1 MSGMFNNGYIK
12 YRKKVDEYLQNPDPK
27 KLEKLFEDIKAAS
40 FMGEL
45 EESDADY
52 LISELPIQTDNDLDD
67 LDDEDENLWGISF
80 SELKPGYDPRNIK
93 KDEFDD
99 FEEEEEED
107 TTSQS
112 GFLGLY

>member
-45 EESDADY
+45 EESDAD
-52 LISELPIQTDNDLDD
+52 
-67 LDDEDENLWGISF
+67 
-80 SELKPGYDPRNIK
+80 
-93 KDEFDD
+93 
-99 FEEEEEED
+99 
-107 TTSQS
+107 
-112 GFLGLY
+112 